1 MSKSTEKGESCLI
14 EHFLFEIC
22 LASDTMQNSLIYSFI
37 CLSLYFCVFQELDDQ
52 NIEVEKK
59 IYIYIYICFLFIYMF
74 ILLIYIFKTRVLN
87 MKSNLYYGTN
97 KIKLNCY
104 ILL

>member
-22 LASDTMQNSLIYSFI
+22 LAGDTMQNSLIYSFI

-52 NIEVEKK
+52 NIEVEK
-59 IYIYIYICFLFIYMF
+59 IYIYIYMFFVYIYVYF
-74 ILLIYIFKTRVLN
+74 TYIYI
-87 MKSNLYYGTN
+87 
-97 KIKLNCY
+97 
-104 ILL
+104 

>member
-22 LASDTMQNSLIYSFI
+22 LAGYTMQNSLIYSFI

-52 NIEVEKK
+52 NIEVEN
-59 IYIYIYICFLFIYMF
+59 IYIYICMFFIY
-74 ILLIYIFKTRVLN
+74 IYV
-87 MKSNLYYGTN
+87 
-97 KIKLNCY
+97 
-104 ILL
+104 